1 MMIEILLPG
10 MRAVSAVFIETEVGF
25 KLPNAL
31 LNLCPAK
38 KQQLDLLKT
47 IAWH

>member
-25 KLPNAL
+25 SYPM
-31 LNLCPAK
+31 LC
-38 KQQLDLLKT
+38 
-47 IAWH
+47 